1 MPMNCVAACTPPT
14 VTITFWVGFGRL
26 ASGVPEAG
34 AAPVETGGVTDPAPV
49 MNSVPIFPRAA
60 DVVGTVAP
68 VWSTKIPGA
77 ADARLKMRLV
87 TRPFVLTL
95 TLAREFS
102 AVSYGI

>member
-68 VWSTKIPGA
+68 FWSTKIPGA
-77 ADARLKMRLV
+77 ADARLKVRLV
-87 TRPFVLTL
+87 TW
-95 TLAREFS
+95 
-102 AVSYGI
+102 AVVIAVDVGVGF

>member
-14 VTITFWVGFGRL
+14 VTMTFWVGFGRL
-26 ASGVPEAG
+26 ASGVPDAG

-68 VWSTKIPGA
+68 FWSTKIPGA
-77 ADARLKMRLV
+77 ADVRLKVRLV
-87 TRPFVLTL
+87 EWPLVFA
-95 TLAREFS
+95 LAG
-102 AVSYGI
+102 AV